1 MGKKKK
7 VTEKKKPADS
17 PKAFT
22 PGAEDLRDAPQ
33 RAKKI
38 LAVLRK
44 TYPQAKCALD
54 HDDPL
59 ELLIATIL
67 SAQCTDERVNIVTKD
82 LFRKYRQAED
92 YAKVPA
98 AELEAD
104 IRSTGF
110 YRNKAKNIQA
120 ACRAMVER
128 HGGMVPA
135 TMEELVAL
143 AGVGRKTANVILGNA
158 YGVPGIVTDT
168 HVIRLSRLMG
178 LSPQSDPVKLEQDLM
193 KLIPQKDWTF
203 FSHLMIFH
211 GRSIC
216 IARQPD
222 CEHCPVR
229 EYCSFGR
236 TTR

>member
-1 MGKKKK
+1 MGKKKT
-7 VTEKKKPADS
+7 VTDKKKPADS
-17 PKAFT
+17 PKAFE
-22 PGAEDLRDAPQ
+22 PGAEDLQDAPQ

-44 TYPQAKCALD
+44 TYPQAKCALE
-54 HDDPL
+54 HRNPL

-82 LFRKYRQAED
+82 LFRKYRQPED
-92 YAKVPA
+92 YAKAPP

-128 HGGMVPA
+128 HGGKVPA

-158 YGVPGIVTDT
+158 YGIPGVVTDT

-216 IARQPD
+216 IARKPD

-229 EYCSFGR
+229 EYCCYGR
-236 TTR
+236 ISR

>member
-1 MGKKKK
+1 VDKKKK
-7 VTEKKKPADS
+7 VTEKKMPADS

-22 PGAEDLRDAPQ
+22 PAAEDLQDAPQ
-33 RAKKI
+33 RVKKI

-110 YRNKAKNIQA
+110 YHNKAKNIQA
-120 ACRAMVER
+120 ACRAMVDR
-128 HGGMVPA
+128 HGGKVPA
-135 TMEELVAL
+135 TMQELVAL

-216 IARQPD
+216 IARKPD

-236 TTR
+236 IGR